1 MMFYDLIKSQVPILE
16 VISKRVDL
24 KRQSNSYTGLCP
36 FHPEKT
42 PSFSVNPIKRFF
54 YCFGCHAGGDVIS
67 FVSQIEGTG
76 YKQSALQLAKDY
88 NIEIPKTF
96 TSKEEKDEFEE
107 LHNVLELAL
116 GFYKKNLSR
125 EVVHYLE
132 GRGIT
137 KEDIER
143 FEIGYAPG
151 NNYLRQFLDSKSISL
166 LMMDKTGLIGR
177 KGSDVYEVFRRRII
191 FPIRDNYNRLIAFGG
206 RCLDGAMPKYLN
218 SPETQLFQ
226 KSEVLYGLNIA
237 YKSCYKTNRVI
248 VVEGY
253 MDLIKMHIGGFTET
267 VATLGTAISSKH
279 LDQLWNTVDEVIIC
293 FDGDT
298 AGLRAAKKVVE
309 LALGK
314 ITTTKQVSFMM
325 LPNNFDP
332 DDVIS
337 QKGSK
342 YMEYIIQGRKP
353 LSEMIWMLEA
363 PSTISVKSPEVL
375 SKVET
380 NLNKYLDHIHDKI
393 VVKNFKRFFLDQLW
407 QLTKRPK
414 KSKQANIYTLSL
426 PEYNLVEMSLIGL
439 LIKYPELFD
448 EEEVLV
454 NIKEIEFSS
463 QYKDF
468 ISVEKIL
475 ALQEK
480 VLPTIQTHNPSFFAS
495 LAKSDPK
502 EIFLSLAK
510 KHKFVSLQKEFNALA
525 KDDIK
530 KFWEFYQHSCPLVE
544 ELLSDKE

>member
-1 MMFYDLIKSQVPILE
+1 MFYDLIKNQVPILE

-24 KRQSNSYTGLCP
+24 KRQSSNYLGLCP
-36 FHPEKT
+36 FHSEKT
-42 PSFSVNPIKRFF
+42 PSFSVNPIKKFF

-67 FVSQIEGTG
+67 FVSQIEGTS

-88 NIEIPKTF
+88 NIEIPKTL

-116 GFYKKNLSR
+116 GFYKQNLSK
-125 EVVHYLE
+125 EVINYLSA
-132 GRGIT
+132 RGIT
-137 KEDIER
+137 KEDIEK

-151 NNYLRQFLDSKSISL
+151 NNYLRKFLDSKSVPL
-166 LMMDKTGLIGR
+166 LMMDRTGLIGR
-177 KGSDVYEVFRRRII
+177 KGADIYEVFRRRII

-206 RCLDGAMPKYLN
+206 RCLDGLMPKYLN

-226 KSEVLYGLNIA
+226 KSEVLYGLNLA

-253 MDLIKMHIGGFTET
+253 VDLIKMHIGGFTET
-267 VATLGTAISSKH
+267 VATLGTAISTKH
-279 LDQLWNTVDEVIIC
+279 LDHLWSIVDEIIIC

-309 LALGK
+309 LSLGK
-314 ITTTKQVSFMM
+314 ITTTKHVSFVM

-337 QKGSK
+337 KKGSK
-342 YMEYIIQGRKP
+342 YMEYIIHGRKP

-363 PSTISVKSPEVL
+363 PSSLSAKSPEVL

-414 KSKQANIYTLSL
+414 KVSKQ
-426 PEYNLVEMSLIGL
+426 V
-439 LIKYPELFD
+439 
-448 EEEVLV
+448 
-454 NIKEIEFSS
+454 
-463 QYKDF
+463 F
-468 ISVEKIL
+468 IRYLCRRVI
-475 ALQEK
+475 
-480 VLPTIQTHNPSFFAS
+480 
-495 LAKSDPK
+495 
-502 EIFLSLAK
+502 
-510 KHKFVSLQKEFNALA
+510 
-525 KDDIK
+525 
-530 KFWEFYQHSCPLVE
+530 
-544 ELLSDKE
+544 

>member
-1 MMFYDLIKSQVPILE
+1 MFYDLIKNQVSILD

-24 KRQSNSYTGLCP
+24 KRQSNNYLGLCP
-36 FHPEKT
+36 FHSEKT
-42 PSFSVNPIKRFF
+42 PSFSVNPIKKFF

-67 FVSQIEGTG
+67 FVSQIEGSS

-88 NIEIPKTF
+88 NIEIPKTL

-107 LHNVLELAL
+107 LHNILELAL
-116 GFYKKNLSR
+116 GFYKQNLSK
-125 EVVHYLE
+125 EVINYLAS
-132 GRGIT
+132 RGIRQ
-137 KEDIER
+137 EDIER

-151 NNYLRQFLDSKSISL
+151 NNYLRKFLDSKSISL

-226 KSEVLYGLNIA
+226 KSEVLYGLNFA

-314 ITTTKQVSFMM
+314 ITTTKHISFMM

-337 QKGSK
+337 KKGSK

-363 PSTISVKSPEVL
+363 PSSISVKSPEVL

-414 KSKQANIYTLSL
+414 KSKQASIYTLSL
-426 PEYNLVEMSLIGL
+426 PEYNLVEISLIGL

-448 EEEVLV
+448 EEEVLA

-463 QYKDF
+463 QHKDF
-468 ISVEKIL
+468 ISAEKIF

-480 VLPTIQTHNPSFFAS
+480 VLLTIQTHNPSFFAS

-502 EIFLSLAK
+502 EIFLNLAK
-510 KHKFVSLQKEFNALA
+510 KHKFVSLQKEFNTLA

-530 KFWEFYQHSCPLVE
+530 KFWEFYQHSWPLVE

>member
-1 MMFYDLIKSQVPILE
+1 MFYDLIKNQVPILE

-24 KRQSNSYTGLCP
+24 KRQSSNYLGLCP
-36 FHPEKT
+36 FHSEKT
-42 PSFSVNPIKRFF
+42 PSFSVNPIKKFF

-67 FVSQIEGTG
+67 FVSQIEGTS

-88 NIEIPKTF
+88 NIEIPKTL

-116 GFYKKNLSR
+116 GFYKQNLSK
-125 EVVHYLE
+125 EVINYLSA
-132 GRGIT
+132 RGIT
-137 KEDIER
+137 KEDIEK

-151 NNYLRQFLDSKSISL
+151 NNYLRKFLDSKSVPL

-177 KGSDVYEVFRRRII
+177 KGADIYEVFRRRII

-206 RCLDGAMPKYLN
+206 RCLDGLMPKYLN

-226 KSEVLYGLNIA
+226 KSEVLYGLNLA

-267 VATLGTAISSKH
+267 VATLGTAISTKH
-279 LDQLWNTVDEVIIC
+279 LDHLWSIVDEIIIC

-298 AGLRAAKKVVE
+298 AGLRAANKVVE
-309 LALGK
+309 LSLGK
-314 ITTTKQVSFMM
+314 ITTTKHVSFVM

-337 QKGSK
+337 KKGSK
-342 YMEYIIQGRKP
+342 YMEYIIHGRKP

-363 PSTISVKSPEVL
+363 PSSLSAKSPEVL

-414 KSKQANIYTLSL
+414 KSKQAGLYTLSL
-426 PEYNLVEMSLIGL
+426 PEGNLIEMSLIGL
-439 LIKYPELFD
+439 LIKYPALFA
-448 EEEVLV
+448 EEEILA

-463 QYKDF
+463 DYKDF
-468 ISVEKIL
+468 INSEKIY
-475 ALQEK
+475 ALQGK
-480 VLPTIQTHNPSFFAS
+480 ILPAIQTHNPYFFAS
-495 LAKSDPK
+495 LTKSNPK
-502 EIFLSLAK
+502 EIFIDLAK
-510 KHKFVSLQKEFNALA
+510 KHKFVSLQKEFKSLA
-525 KDDIK
+525 KEDIK
-530 KFWEFYQHSCPLVE
+530 KFWDFYNHSLPLVE
-544 ELLSDKE
+544 QLLSDKE

>member
-1 MMFYDLIKSQVPILE
+1 MFYDLIKNQIPILD

-24 KRQSNSYTGLCP
+24 KRQSNNYLGLCP

-67 FVSQIEGTG
+67 FVSQIEGTS

-88 NIEIPKTF
+88 NIEIPKTL

-116 GFYKKNLSR
+116 SFYKQNLSK
-125 EVVHYLE
+125 EVINYLSA
-132 GRGIT
+132 RGIT
-137 KEDIER
+137 KEDIEK

-151 NNYLRQFLDSKSISL
+151 NNHLRKFLDSKSVPL

-177 KGSDVYEVFRRRII
+177 KGSDIYEVFRRRII

-206 RCLDGAMPKYLN
+206 RCLDGSMPKYLN
-218 SPETQLFQ
+218 SPETQIFQ
-226 KSEVLYGLNIA
+226 KSEVLYGLNLA
-237 YKSCYKTNRVI
+237 YKSCYKTNRAI

-279 LDQLWNTVDEVIIC
+279 LDNLWNAVDEIIIC

-309 LALGK
+309 LSLGK
-314 ITTTKQVSFMM
+314 ITTTKHVSFVM

-332 DDVIS
+332 DDVITK
-337 QKGSK
+337 KGSK

-363 PSTISVKSPEVL
+363 PSSLFAKSPEVV

-380 NLNKYLDHIHDKI
+380 NLNRYLDHIHDKI
-393 VVKNFKRFFLDQLW
+393 VVKNFKRFFQDQLW

-414 KSKQANIYTLSL
+414 RSKQTGLYTLSL
-426 PEYNLVEMSLIGL
+426 PEDNLVEISLIGL
-439 LIKYPELFD
+439 LIKYPALFD
-448 EEEVLV
+448 EEEVLAK
-454 NIKEIEFSS
+454 IKEIEFSS
-463 QYKDF
+463 RYKDF
-468 ISVEKIL
+468 INSEKIY

-480 VLPTIQTHNPSFFAS
+480 ILTAIQNHNPYFFTS

-502 EIFLSLAK
+502 EIFLNLVK
-510 KHKFVSLQKEFNALA
+510 KHKFVSLQKEFKSFA
-525 KDDIK
+525 KEDIK
-530 KFWEFYQHSCPLVE
+530 KFWEFYNHSLPLVE